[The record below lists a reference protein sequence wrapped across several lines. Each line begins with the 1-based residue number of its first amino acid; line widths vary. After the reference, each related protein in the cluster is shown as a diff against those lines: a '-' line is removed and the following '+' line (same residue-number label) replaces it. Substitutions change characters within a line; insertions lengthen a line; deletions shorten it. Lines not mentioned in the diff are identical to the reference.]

1 MSRTLLLEQIRAI
14 LYNLQYALIRIRLK
28 EYVAAITGT
37 RQPAGT
43 KINCFFRWGSHII
56 LLTNVILIVAKA
68 RLWHKVRAEGCGG
81 DVYEKQ
87 MGQRRTSE
95 PVRPSEDYAGC

>member
-43 KINCFFRWGSHII
+43 KINCFPVGF
-56 LLTNVILIVAKA
+56 TYNLINK
-68 RLWHKVRAEGCGG
+68 RNINCG
-81 DVYEKQ
+81 KSS
-87 MGQRRTSE
+87 TL
-95 PVRPSEDYAGC
+95 A